1 MGSEQYPDHFLNNWF
16 VACASKDLKAKPLG
30 RMVFDIPVVI
40 ARLNGVSRAFLDRCP
55 HRNVYLSRG
64 KLVNDALKCPYH
76 GWEFDHEGLC
86 VRVPGLVGPSK
97 HKTRALEPIDCLEV
111 DGFIWVSVG
120 NGPITNAPPIPS
132 GSWKG
137 RRHTFFWCTQVQG
150 DIANVI
156 ENFLDPTHTHFVHSG
171 LIRRD
176 KSRHCVTAVVR
187 PKRNS
192 VEVEYPDEGKQKGII
207 STFFE
212 RNRETSFGRYIY
224 PSTAEIE
231 YCSSDGTSILI
242 SAHFSPSK
250 DDSVRI
256 HATTIVRGGSII
268 GILKQAAIWP
278 FFRLSLEQDRKIID
292 NQYENINCFGKE
304 KFTSTEL
311 DLVGPHLRKLIKQ
324 GPIDKDARSHTV
336 EINL

>member
-1 MGSEQYPDHFLNNWF
+1 MMGSEQYPDHFLNNWF

-64 KLVNDALKCPYH
+64 KLVNGALKCPYH

-150 DIANVI
+150 D
-156 ENFLDPTHTHFVHSG
+156 
-171 LIRRD
+171 
-176 KSRHCVTAVVR
+176 
-187 PKRNS
+187 
-192 VEVEYPDEGKQKGII
+192 
-207 STFFE
+207 
-212 RNRETSFGRYIY
+212 
-224 PSTAEIE
+224 
-231 YCSSDGTSILI
+231 
-242 SAHFSPSK
+242 
-250 DDSVRI
+250 
-256 HATTIVRGGSII
+256 
-268 GILKQAAIWP
+268 
-278 FFRLSLEQDRKIID
+278 LSLIHI
-292 NQYENINCFGKE
+292 
-304 KFTSTEL
+304 
-311 DLVGPHLRKLIKQ
+311 
-324 GPIDKDARSHTV
+324 
-336 EINL
+336 